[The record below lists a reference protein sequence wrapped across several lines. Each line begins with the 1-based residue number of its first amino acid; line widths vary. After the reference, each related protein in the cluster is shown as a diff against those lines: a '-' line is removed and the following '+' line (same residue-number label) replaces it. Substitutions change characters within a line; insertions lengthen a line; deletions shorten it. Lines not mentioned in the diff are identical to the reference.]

1 MALLFRG
8 ATLLPCT
15 LDRDGHASPAL
26 RADLLVDGGQIVA
39 ILAPDQPAPPDA
51 EIVDVRGRWIL
62 PGLVQIHV
70 HLVQTL
76 FRGLADDLA
85 LLDWLS
91 QRIWPLERAHDADS
105 TYWSAR
111 LGLTEL
117 LLGGTTA
124 ILDMATVHHTD
135 EVFRAAGEIGM
146 RAFIGKAQM
155 DLDNEAGLGESTETS
170 LGDSVLL
177 RDRWHGQGRLR
188 YAFAPRFVPSC
199 SERLL
204 RETARAA
211 REAGCLL
218 HTHASENRDEVA
230 LVRQMTG
237 MDNVAYLEKIGF
249 TGPDVVL
256 AHCIHLTD
264 EEERILADTGTV
276 VAHCPSSN
284 LKLASGVA
292 RIPELLERGV
302 RCGIGAD
309 GAPCNNRLDAWTEV
323 RTAAL
328 LQKVRLGASA
338 MPAPQALGLITR
350 RGADALG
357 LDTGALEVGR
367 PADLVIVDPDLPSAW
382 GGGDPRAALVYSHGP
397 ASIREVWIAGERV
410 VSDGRVLG
418 WDTAETL
425 AGAKAALL
433 RVRARAG
440 L

>member
-1 MALLFRG
+1 MTLLFRG
-8 ATLLPCT
+8 GTLLPCT
-15 LDRDGHASPAL
+15 LDARGEVAPAL
-26 RADLLVDGGQIVA
+26 QADLLVEGERIAALLDPGS
-39 ILAPDQPAPPDA
+39 PAPPGA
-51 EIVDVRGRWIL
+51 EIVDISGRWL
-62 PGLVQIHV
+62 MPGLAQIHV

-105 TYWSAR
+105 VYWSAR

-124 ILDMATVHHTD
+124 ILDMGTVGHTD
-135 EVFRAAGEIGM
+135 EVFRAASEVGI

-155 DLDNEAGLGESTETS
+155 DLDNEAGLGENTQRS
-170 LGDSVLL
+170 LDDAVRL

-230 LVRQMTG
+230 MVRAMTG

-249 TGPDVVL
+249 SGPDVVL
-256 AHCIHLTD
+256 AHCIHLTA

-292 RIPELLERGV
+292 RIPELLALGV

-309 GAPCNNRLDAWTEV
+309 GAPCNNRLDAWTEL

-328 LQKVRLGASA
+328 MQKVRLGASA
-338 MPAPQALGLITR
+338 MPAPLTLGLATR
-350 RGADALG
+350 RGAEALG
-357 LDTGALEVGR
+357 LDTGALEPGR
-367 PADLVIVDPDLPSAW
+367 PADLLVIEPDAPSAW
-382 GGGDPRAALVYSHGP
+382 GGGDSRAALVYAHGP
-397 ASIREVWIAGERV
+397 GSVREVWIAGQRV
-410 VSDGRVLG
+410 VQDGRVLG

-425 AGAKAALL
+425 AGAKAALT

>member
-1 MALLFRG
+1 MSLLFRG
-8 ATLLPCT
+8 GTILPCT
-15 LDRDGHASPAL
+15 LDEAGQVVAAR
-26 RADLLVDGGQIVA
+26 RADLLVEGERITTVLEPGS
-39 ILAPDQPAPPDA
+39 PPPPDA
-51 EIVDVRGRWIL
+51 EIVDVTGRWLL

-85 LLDWLS
+85 LLDWLRT
-91 QRIWPLERAHDADS
+91 RIWPLERAHDEES

-124 ILDMATVHHTD
+124 ILDMATVRHTD
-135 EVFRAAGEIGM
+135 AVFRAAEEVGM

-155 DLDNEAGLGESTETS
+155 DLDNEAGLGEPTKDS
-170 LGDSVLL
+170 LRDSVRL
-177 RDRWHGQGRLR
+177 RDRWHGSGRLR

-199 SERLL
+199 SEALL
-204 RETARAA
+204 RATISAA

-218 HTHASENRDEVA
+218 HTHASENTDEVA
-230 LVRQMTG
+230 LVRALTG
-237 MDNVAYLEKIGF
+237 MDNVVYLDHIGF
-249 TGPDVVL
+249 SGPDVVL
-256 AHCIHLTD
+256 AHCIHLTP

-284 LKLASGVA
+284 LKLGSGVA
-292 RIPELLERGV
+292 RIPELLGAGV

-309 GAPCNNRLDAWTEV
+309 GAPCNNRLDAFTEL
-323 RTAAL
+323 RTTAL
-328 LQKVRLGASA
+328 LQKVRLGAAA
-338 MPAPQALGLITR
+338 MPAPLTLGLGTR

-357 LDTGALEVGR
+357 LDTGALEAGR
-367 PADLVIVDPDLPSAW
+367 PADLVVLDPDVPAAA
-382 GGGDPRAALVYSHGP
+382 GGGDPRGAVIYAHGP
-397 ASIREVWIAGERV
+397 GSVREVWIGGERV
-410 VSDGRVLG
+410 VRDGAVRG

-425 AGAKAALL
+425 SGARAALS
-433 RVRARAG
+433 RVRERAG

>member
-1 MALLFRG
+1 MSLFFRG
-8 ATLLPCT
+8 GTLLPCT
-15 LDRDGHASPAL
+15 LDAAGDVAPAL
-26 RADLLVDGGQIVA
+26 SAELLVEDGLIKALLPPGQ
-39 ILAPDQPAPPDA
+39 APPADA
-51 EIVDVRGRWIL
+51 EVVDVTGRWIL

-105 TYWSAR
+105 VYWSAR

-124 ILDMATVHHTD
+124 ILDMATVRHTD
-135 EVFRAAGEIGM
+135 AVFQAAEEVGI
-146 RAFIGKAQM
+146 RAFIGKAMM
-155 DLDNEAGLGESTETS
+155 DLDNEAGLGESTEES
-170 LGDSVLL
+170 LHDSLRL
-177 RDRWHGQGRLR
+177 RDRWHGKGRLR

-199 SERLL
+199 SEHLL
-204 RETARAA
+204 RATAEAA

-230 LVRQMTG
+230 LVRRLTG
-237 MDNVAYLEKIGF
+237 MDNVAYLERIGF
-249 TGPDVVL
+249 LGPDTVL
-256 AHCIHLTD
+256 AHCVHLEP

-284 LKLASGVA
+284 LKLGSGVA
-292 RIPELLERGV
+292 RIPELLDRGV
-302 RCGIGAD
+302 RCGVGAD
-309 GAPCNNRLDAWTEV
+309 GAPCNNRLDAFTEL
-323 RTAAL
+323 RLAAL
-328 LQKVRLGASA
+328 IQKARLGAA
-338 MPAPQALGLITR
+338 TMPAPRVLGLATR

-357 LDTGALEVGR
+357 LETGALEPGR
-367 PADLVIVDPDLPSAW
+367 PADLVVLDPSVPSAW
-382 GGGDPRAALVYSHGP
+382 GGGDPRGAVVYAHGP
-397 ASIREVWIAGERV
+397 ASVREVWIAGQRV
-410 VSDGRVLG
+410 VRDGAVAG
-418 WDTAETL
+418 WDTAETIQ
-425 AGAKAALL
+425 GARAALD